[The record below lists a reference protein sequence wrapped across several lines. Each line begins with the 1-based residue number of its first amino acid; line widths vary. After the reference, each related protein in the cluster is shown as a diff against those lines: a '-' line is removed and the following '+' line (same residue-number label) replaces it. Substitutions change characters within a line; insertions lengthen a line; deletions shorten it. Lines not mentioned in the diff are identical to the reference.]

1 MEKTAVPVP
10 AQDAVQ
16 VNHPLRCWIC
26 EIVVELGVGDGCGV
40 GEAVGVGDGVGEAV
54 GTGDGVGEA
63 VGAGDGAG
71 DAAGA
76 GDGEADEAELE
87 KLPFPHP
94 ANKVE
99 NNKVILST
107 TATVSCFS

>member
-16 VNHPLRCWIC
+16 VAHPLRCWIC
-26 EIVVELGVGDGCGV
+26 EIVVELGVGGG
-40 GEAVGVGDGVGEAV
+40 GGA
-54 GTGDGVGEA
+54 GEA
-63 VGAGDGAG
+63 VGAGN
-71 DAAGA
+71 
-76 GDGEADEAELE
+76 GEADEAVLD

-94 ANKVE
+94 LNKVE
-99 NNKVILST
+99 NNKVMLST

>member
-1 MEKTAVPVP
+1 MPCVMEKTAVPVP

-40 GEAVGVGDGVGEAV
+40 GVAVAV

>member
-16 VNHPLRCWIC
+16 VAHPLRCWIC

-40 GEAVGVGDGVGEAV
+40 GEAVGAGDGVG
-54 GTGDGVGEA
+54 D
-63 VGAGDGAG
+63 VGAGN
-71 DAAGA
+71 
-76 GDGEADEAELE
+76 GEAEEAVLE

-94 ANKVE
+94 LNRVE

-107 TATVSCFS
+107 TATVRCLSWFLLEILFQWRE

>member
-16 VNHPLRCWIC
+16 VAHPLCCWIC

-40 GEAVGVGDGVGEAV
+40 GEAVG
-54 GTGDGVGEA
+54 
-63 VGAGDGAG
+63 AGDGAG
-71 DAAGA
+71 EAAGA
-76 GDGEADEAELE
+76 GNGEADEEVVE

>member
-1 MEKTAVPVP
+1 MPCAMEKTAVLVP

-16 VNHPLRCWIC
+16 VAHPLRCWIC
-26 EIVVELGVGDGCGV
+26 EIVVELGVGDGCGL
-40 GEAVGVGDGVGEAV
+40 GEAV
-54 GTGDGVGEA
+54 
-63 VGAGDGAG
+63 
-71 DAAGA
+71 GA
-76 GDGEADEAELE
+76 GDGEADEAVLE

-94 ANKVE
+94 PNKVE

>member
-1 MEKTAVPVP
+1 MPCVMEKTAVPVP

-16 VNHPLRCWIC
+16 VAHPLRCWIC
-26 EIVVELGVGDGCGV
+26 EIVVELGVGDGCGL
-40 GEAVGVGDGVGEAV
+40 GEAV
-54 GTGDGVGEA
+54 
-63 VGAGDGAG
+63 
-71 DAAGA
+71 GA
-76 GDGEADEAELE
+76 GDGEADEAVLE

-107 TATVSCFS
+107 TATVRCLS

>member
-1 MEKTAVPVP
+1 MPCVMEKTAVPVP

-40 GEAVGVGDGVGEAV
+40 GEAVGV
-54 GTGDGVGEA
+54 
-63 VGAGDGAG
+63 GDGAG